1 MLKLRFLVAFL
12 VFILFFGCFK
22 VEVSHIQNAD
32 GSADVTHKTDMSAI
46 YSLLGSYGSSYGST
60 STYGSSYSEALK
72 VLQDPC
78 ANSEFKYED
87 VTCSFEKNVLSLK
100 KVYKP
105 EEAFYKFEVKDEL
118 FVTKYRLTVD
128 EIPAM
133 EDESSSSSDL
143 SSLYGSSYSQYD
155 SMFDRKTGFHKFS
168 NPQSAVFAPIFKL
181 YGMEVKYVIQM
192 PGEITSA
199 EHGVVEGST
208 VTFDPVE
215 MMSLSKSIVVESQE
229 FSLLFIGIVVI
240 VGLVV
245 IVLVFR
251 TVAQGQKL

>member
-22 VEVSHIQNAD
+22 VDVNHIQNAD
-32 GSADVTHKTDMSAI
+32 GSADVTHKTDMSAV

-60 STYGSSYSEALK
+60 SNSAYSEALK
-72 VLQDPC
+72 TLQDPC

-155 SMFDRKTGFHKFS
+155 SMFNRKTGFHKFS
-168 NPQSAVFAPIFKL
+168 NPQSAAFVPIFKL

-192 PGEITSA
+192 PGEITRA

-208 VTFDPVE
+208 VTFDAVE
-215 MMSLSKSIVVESQE
+215 MMGLNKPIIVESQE
-229 FSLLFIGIVVI
+229 FSLLFVGVVVI